1 MKSSWEWHAHQE
13 DRIKED
19 RMIGKEMSDITETTF
34 NCSFLDRSVSLI
46 SFRRQSKQTSVKTL
60 AKTNDYLNLIKI

>member
-34 NCSFLDRSVSLI
+34 NCSFLDRSVLGDSLN
-46 SFRRQSKQTSVKTL
+46 KQVWKHL
-60 AKTNDYLNLIKI
+60 QKQMII